1 MRIECWGA
9 GANFGVLCL
18 CFWGWISSVGSV
30 PHQPRRGVEL
40 VSLDFFSGWN
50 GIGKPQREHDLSQEV
65 SLSSPSLW
73 SLSFILWQSAVLHE
87 GGKSRNFA
95 PLLL

>member
-40 VSLDFFSGWN
+40 VSRFFLWLEWN
-50 GIGKPQREHDLSQEV
+50 WKAPTRARDLSQEV